1 MFDIKWK
8 NLLKPTSVNLYP
20 AITHKY
26 VHRTVSPLEE
36 DPMTDYG
43 QGAEPLEPGDH
54 QTPEPDENVTE
65 DALVTEDTAEASVAE
80 ASSADF
86 SSGEGMVAL
95 AGLIIIGVWLIFE
108 VLTRQYSLTTFAIVL
123 GAGAALIPRMSPEA
137 VAKIMPVP
145 AVMKVLGYALVLVGV
160 IEVVTDIRIGIY
172 DSPMAVLGALIAY
185 GAYGLAFMGARQIET

>member
-1 MFDIKWK
+1 
-8 NLLKPTSVNLYP
+8 
-20 AITHKY
+20 
-26 VHRTVSPLEE
+26 
-36 DPMTDYG
+36 MTDYG

-54 QTPEPDENVTE
+54 QTPEPDEIVTE

>member
-1 MFDIKWK
+1 MFDIKRE
-8 NLLKPTSVNLYP
+8 NLLKPPSVNLYP

-54 QTPEPDENVTE
+54 QTPEHDETVTE
-65 DALVTEDTAEASVAE
+65 DAKVTEDTAEASVA
-80 ASSADF
+80 DF
-86 SSGEGMVAL
+86 SSGEGMVAM

>member
-1 MFDIKWK
+1 M
-8 NLLKPTSVNLYP
+8 LLLSGIPLYRTYVRYQEEKPT
-20 AITHKY
+20 
-26 VHRTVSPLEE
+26 
-36 DPMTDYG
+36 
-43 QGAEPLEPGDH
+43 
-54 QTPEPDENVTE
+54 QTPFCEPEHDETVTE

-80 ASSADF
+80 ASVADF

-145 AVMKVLGYALVLVGV
+145 AVMKVLGYTLVLVGV

>member
-1 MFDIKWK
+1 
-8 NLLKPTSVNLYP
+8 
-20 AITHKY
+20 
-26 VHRTVSPLEE
+26 
-36 DPMTDYG
+36 MTDYG

-54 QTPEPDENVTE
+54 QTPEPDETVTE
-65 DALVTEDTAEASVAE
+65 DALVTEDTSEASVAEASVAE
-80 ASSADF
+80 ASAADF

-108 VLTRQYSLTTFAIVL
+108 VLTRQYSLTTLAIVL

>member
-1 MFDIKWK
+1 MFDIKWE
-8 NLLKPTSVNLYP
+8 NLLKLPSVNLYP

-54 QTPEPDENVTE
+54 QTPEPDEIVTE
-65 DALVTEDTAEASVAE
+65 DSLVTEDTAEASVAE
-80 ASSADF
+80 ASVADF
-86 SSGEGMVAL
+86 SRGEGMVAL

-108 VLTRQYSLTTFAIVL
+108 VLARQYSLTTFAIVL